1 MEIMSLYLASIPM
14 GHIRIITDTPNHF
27 DAQWTMQMAIV
38 WSFRPTQ
45 LIPNGFFS
53 WFILLTAVK
62 RGILR
67 NGNEQT
73 NEQKM
78 CVSGHIAQER
88 VLNACWPK
96 QNIITE

>member
-1 MEIMSLYLASIPM
+1 MNHAN
-14 GHIRIITDTPNHF
+14 GHCMLF
-27 DAQWTMQMAIV
+27 SSDAADSEW
-38 WSFRPTQ
+38 F
-45 LIPNGFFS
+45 FFS